1 MNYYFLKFIN
11 TRLTDYKF
19 ILPITSLAFSGS
31 IYSFYLNYN
40 KFILNYLNPERK
52 FFKKSGIKK
61 KEIY

>member
-31 IYSFYLNYN
+31 IYSFYLNFNKFQGNNSKYN
-40 KFILNYLNPERK
+40 KVNIDKNK
-52 FFKKSGIKK
+52 
-61 KEIY
+61 

>member
-11 TRLTDYKF
+11 IRLTDYKF

-40 KFILNYLNPERK
+40 KF
-52 FFKKSGIKK
+52 SGNNSKYNKYNIDKNK
-61 KEIY
+61 

>member
-31 IYSFYLNYN
+31 IYSFYLNFNKFQGNNSKYNSKYN
-40 KFILNYLNPERK
+40 KVNIDKNK
-52 FFKKSGIKK
+52 
-61 KEIY
+61 

>member
-11 TRLTDYKF
+11 TRLTEYKF

-40 KFILNYLNPERK
+40 KFSENNSKYNKYNIDKNK
-52 FFKKSGIKK
+52 
-61 KEIY
+61 

>member
-40 KFILNYLNPERK
+40 KFSGNNSKYNKYNID
-52 FFKKSGIKK
+52 KSK
-61 KEIY
+61 